1 MSEKGISHRGKIR
14 LISYTAFALA
24 ALTVFSVIQSVKA
37 AKYKRE
43 ILLTR
48 QRALISLDEYL
59 SGITAD
65 LQKVVYV
72 STPSMLTNLSTEL
85 WRDCA
90 EAKNSLA
97 ELPSN
102 DSSIANTYTFLSQVG
117 EYIMSIQRK
126 SMRGE
131 TISEKERQKLQE
143 LSTLATSLSEKLNS
157 MCYSLQNGSLSFE
170 KKSNM
175 FLNSSETSDTV
186 FEKMDDVEQTLSD
199 IPSLV
204 FDGPFSNHIEN
215 MKPKLLEGKEEITRN
230 DAQKIANK
238 VCKSNDDM
246 DFTFEEEGNI
256 PCYVFKNEDCTVAIT
271 KKGGYPIYMLN
282 STFAGEISIKYEDAV
297 NKAKEY
303 LEEIGYKNMK
313 ESYYFTDDG
322 ICTVN
327 FAYVQNGAVCYADL
341 IKVSVNLQNGEI
353 HSFDATGYVSCHT
366 ERTIPNNTIS
376 AEEGRKKLYDGL
388 QVEESTPCFAPTEWN
403 TENYCYEYVCT
414 TKNGEHLLVY
424 LNAVTGEEEN
434 VMILLYSD
442 GGVLTK

>member
-131 TISEKERQKLQE
+131 TISEEERQKLQE
-143 LSTLATSLSEKLNS
+143 LSALATSLSEKLNS

-215 MKPKLLEGKEEITRN
+215 MKPKLLEAKRRLQETTRRKSRIRFAKATTIWILRLKKRAISPVTFLKTRI
-230 DAQKIANK
+230 AQSRLQKKADTRFICSTQRSRA
-238 VCKSNDDM
+238 KS
-246 DFTFEEEGNI
+246 
-256 PCYVFKNEDCTVAIT
+256 A
-271 KKGGYPIYMLN
+271 L
-282 STFAGEISIKYEDAV
+282 
-297 NKAKEY
+297 
-303 LEEIGYKNMK
+303 NMK
-313 ESYYFTDDG
+313 
-322 ICTVN
+322 
-327 FAYVQNGAVCYADL
+327 
-341 IKVSVNLQNGEI
+341 
-353 HSFDATGYVSCHT
+353 
-366 ERTIPNNTIS
+366 
-376 AEEGRKKLYDGL
+376 
-388 QVEESTPCFAPTEWN
+388 TP
-403 TENYCYEYVCT
+403 
-414 TKNGEHLLVY
+414 
-424 LNAVTGEEEN
+424 
-434 VMILLYSD
+434 
-442 GGVLTK
+442 